1 MSKARDFV
9 VALREGELGG
19 GGGGGPTNVRVN
31 IAATSTAVIDPAAGD
46 TFVITLS
53 VTNCTI
59 SFAAYTQ
66 EAGKVKDIRV
76 LIKQGAGANKWTFG
90 TAVMWVNDL
99 EPVESTG
106 AGDVDSMRLS
116 FVNGFAKPMGFFEG
130 GNLDV

>member
-9 VALREGELGG
+9 VALRDGGLGG
-19 GGGGGPTNVRVN
+19 SGGVSNVRVN
-31 IAATSTAVIDPAAGD
+31 ITATATAQIDPAAGD
-46 TFVITLS
+46 TFVVTL
-53 VTNCTI
+53 TAANCTI

-76 LIKQGAGANKWTFG
+76 LIKQGAGANQWTFG
-90 TAVMWVNDL
+90 TDVMWVNDL
-99 EPVESTG
+99 EPVSSTG

-116 FVNGFAKPMGFFEG
+116 FVNGFAKPMGFYEG